1 MRQFY
6 RWLFYL
12 AGLLILALGLTLNTK
27 TGLGVTP
34 IISVPY
40 SIAQV
45 FGFNFGDATLVAY
58 CLFVTIQFLLK
69 GKPVRWADLL
79 QLPLSLVFTRM
90 LNLLDG
96 AVPAAPQGMPARLC
110 LLAAAILCTGV
121 GAAMSV
127 DMKLVP
133 NPGDGIV
140 AAIAQ
145 RTGRELGF
153 TKNWFDTV
161 NVGITLVFG
170 LVMGHPLCGIGLGT
184 VLAMLGVGRVMALFN
199 RLCLPA
205 MGRLAFV
212 PAACGEGT
220 AE

>member
-12 AGLLILALGLTLNTK
+12 GGLLILALGLTLNTK

-40 SIAQV
+40 SVAQV
-45 FGFNFGDATLVAY
+45 FGLNFGDATLAAY
-58 CLFVTIQFLLK
+58 SLFIVVQFLLK
-69 GKPVRWADLL
+69 GKPIRWADLL
-79 QLPLSLVFTRM
+79 QLPLSLVFTRV

-96 AVPAAPQGMPARLC
+96 AVPAAPAGLPARLG

-145 RTGRELGF
+145 RTRRSLGF
-153 TKNWFDTV
+153 TKNWFDTA
-161 NVGITLVFG
+161 NVSVTLVFG
-170 LVMGHPLCGIGLGT
+170 LITGHPLCGIGLGT
-184 VLAMLGVGRVMALFN
+184 VLAMVGVGRVMALFN
-199 RLCLPA
+199 RVCLPA
-205 MGRLAFV
+205 MERLAFA
-212 PAACGEGT
+212 PAACGES
-220 AE
+220 A

>member
-6 RWLFYL
+6 RWLLYL
-12 AGLLILALGLTLNTK
+12 AGLFILALGLTLNTK

-45 FGFNFGDATLVAY
+45 FGFNFGDATLAAY
-58 CLFVTIQFLLK
+58 CLFVAIQFLLK

-79 QLPLSLVFTRM
+79 QLPLSLVFTRV

-153 TKNWFDTV
+153 TKNWFDTA

-212 PAACGEGT
+212 PAARGEGT

>member
-6 RWLFYL
+6 RWFFYL

-58 CLFVTIQFLLK
+58 CLFVAIQFLLK

>member
-1 MRQFY
+1 M
-6 RWLFYL
+6 
-12 AGLLILALGLTLNTK
+12 
-27 TGLGVTP
+27 
-34 IISVPY
+34 
-40 SIAQV
+40 
-45 FGFNFGDATLVAY
+45 
-58 CLFVTIQFLLK
+58 
-69 GKPVRWADLL
+69 RWADLL
-79 QLPLSLVFTRM
+79 QLPLSLVFTRV

-110 LLAAAILCTGV
+110 LLGAAILCTGV

-153 TKNWFDTV
+153 TKNWFDTA

-212 PAACGEGT
+212 PAARGEGT

>member
-6 RWLFYL
+6 RWGFYL
-12 AGLLILALGLTLNTK
+12 FGLFILALGLTLNTK

-40 SIAQV
+40 SVAQV
-45 FGFNFGDATLVAY
+45 FGLNFGDATLAAY
-58 CLFVTIQFLLK
+58 CVFITAQFILK

-79 QLPLSLVFTRM
+79 QLPLSMVFTRV

-96 AVPAAPQGMPARLC
+96 VVPAGPSTLPGRVA

-127 DMKLVP
+127 DMCLVP

-140 AAIAQ
+140 AALAG
-145 RTGRELGF
+145 RTRRSLGF
-153 TKNWFDTV
+153 TKNWFDTA
-161 NVGITLVFG
+161 NVCLTLAFG
-170 LVMGHPLCGIGLGT
+170 LATGHPFCGIGLGT
-184 VLAMLGVGRVMALFN
+184 ILAMVGVGRVMALFN
-199 RLCLPA
+199 RLCLGP
-205 MGRLAFV
+205 MKRLAFA
-212 PAACGEGT
+212 PAAGASVE
-220 AE
+220 

>member
-1 MRQFY
+1 M
-6 RWLFYL
+6 
-12 AGLLILALGLTLNTK
+12 
-27 TGLGVTP
+27 
-34 IISVPY
+34 
-40 SIAQV
+40 SI
-45 FGFNFGDATLVAY
+45 TSHL
-58 CLFVTIQFLLK
+58 FLL
-69 GKPVRWADLL
+69 VF
-79 QLPLSLVFTRM
+79 LP
-90 LNLLDG
+90 
-96 AVPAAPQGMPARLC
+96 AVCVTWRLANRHSSCAARLC
-110 LLAAAILCTGV
+110 LLGAAILCTGV

-153 TKNWFDTV
+153 TKNWFDTA

-199 RLCLPA
+199 RFFLEKLHQAAGMALPA
-205 MGRLAFV
+205 LETPV
-212 PAACGEGT
+212 
-220 AE
+220 